1 MIYKKGKTLS
11 ILYISSLCAQDLT
24 LFSAQLCA
32 KLYYQPTMEKLS
44 FCLPCQLSMSLVVK
58 TVPESTE
65 DFVILKTA
73 SRGTESSRPDHHGDD
88 RYNIWINI
96 QIKIWDF
103 KVPSLK
109 KKKNQN
115 KVQLH
120 LISCCHILKHC
131 QWKCHLG
138 RASNAHATPVCMLE
152 HKTNLYRVF
161 KEVTKNYSH
170 WLYEKLHIWKK
181 KKVPDVIYI
190 TLWQYFAKWTSLFTE
205 V

>member
-1 MIYKKGKTLS
+1 
-11 ILYISSLCAQDLT
+11 
-24 LFSAQLCA
+24 
-32 KLYYQPTMEKLS
+32 MEKLS

-96 QIKIWDF
+96 QIKIRDF
-103 KVPSLK
+103 KVPSLKK

-181 KKVPDVIYI
+181 KSLMWYISPCGNTLPSGQDFSQKCKYSLLFKVQAFQTRNPRKIYLLLKA
-190 TLWQYFAKWTSLFTE
+190 TLLHFMIQL
-205 V
+205 